1 MAAVKLKNAKL
12 RAEKDRARAARN
24 AERQGS
30 GGGGRGG
37 GRGGRGGRGGGR
49 GGGDTHEV
57 VAMTALNQELVQ
69 GLLLARGPSDAAG
82 DGRSSAGAHTPGGSK
97 APAVDVDVRVD
108 VDPEDVERKTWAQLE
123 KKGFGANAIAA
134 AMKATAPAVDAER
147 DRAEAFNE
155 QRRRRTTR
163 ALDWLILNCD
173 DDALPAQFRE
183 EAQLQRGKRAGMG
196 AKRRTAGEGAQLAS
210 TNSDEPDSN
219 SPVARLFNQ
228 LRVAGFG
235 PSAALA
241 ASRAA
246 DGDGATALRELCAA
260 LGPSRGEALDAARAA
275 LADAGMGDGP
285 SLSESRIVD
294 VLRTAQR
301 DELASLPKPKHAPRG
316 YSPAQLRCVLSF
328 DVGGLV
334 QLGAREYAGSLE
346 IDLNESPFYPFEL
359 PSGMTFRHPALRFEE
374 CAAVNAALASHA
386 AEALCGRPFLA
397 DLLEWCEG
405 GEVAVA
411 VEAARERVRE
421 GIASDDYD
429 SSTDA
434 GGQKRSETVGGDESD
449 RAGELVRDAM
459 GAVRLRDE
467 RAVNEGT
474 GGDGTAGDGEAM
486 DPRTSSSFTKPS
498 TTHRPTAEER
508 SKAIESRRVAALEQS
523 RVAAK
528 RDALAAEEVARDAA
542 ERTERAAARVAEMEA
557 QAAADPRVAAESERL
572 LRELTR
578 REKVFFS
585 TEGGNRPEGDVG
597 TSSGGADSPGKGTE
611 RKGTERNDFDA
622 AYAQRKRL
630 PAWSKRSELLAAI
643 RANQVVIVAG
653 ETGCGKTTQLPQFIL
668 DDAIARGQGGRCSV
682 ICTQPRRIS
691 ATSVASRVAQERGE
705 KLGAKGASVGY
716 KIRLESVASESTRIL
731 FVTTGVLLRR
741 LAEDPLLAGVS
752 HVIVDEVHER
762 SLDSDFLLVLL
773 RDVLPHRP
781 TLRVILM
788 SATLNAAAF
797 GAYFAGA
804 AVATI
809 PGFTHPVQEHYLE
822 DILQVTGY
830 VPDPGS
836 DCLRGKG
843 SDKREG
849 DKRDGDKTGDKSSSY
864 RPHPAR
870 EAEFIA
876 SLSRRGYLPSVCD
889 ALRAIDQSVINY
901 DLATKLVEH
910 VCESMEPGAILV
922 FMPGLAEISKLH
934 ERLGANPTV
943 RAATGG
949 GKYLIGLHSTLSTA
963 EQRTIFEHPPGDAR
977 KIVIATNIA
986 ETSITIDDVVYVVD
1000 IGKCKENGYDPNT
1013 RMQLL
1018 LERWVSRASAK
1029 QRRGRAG
1036 RVRPGRCFRVYTRQ
1050 MHDEVFDEHT
1060 MPEIKRVPLEGL
1072 CLQIQL
1078 QRMSGGIA
1086 GFLGKALEPPEEDS
1100 IKSAI
1105 KTLRQIGALDDK
1117 ENLTSLGEHLAS
1129 LPVDVRVGKMLLY
1142 GAVLG
1147 CLGPV
1152 LTIAA
1157 VLGGRSPFVAPL
1169 DKRDDADAAKRMFAE
1184 DQSDHL
1190 TNLNAFNAWLDARA
1204 LGKGAEM
1211 AFTRDNFLS
1220 FRTLEGIADLRAQ
1233 FAQLLH
1239 EAGFLGNDGKSRN
1252 RGRGRGAGGQKRPET
1267 VRGVK
1272 NIPTPRGAAGSDSSA
1287 LPPPSIEAASK
1298 SQAHQTSR
1306 FDPRRWGRRGAPPPD
1321 DPIWLEA
1328 NRNSNNTRLLKA
1340 VLVAGLYPNL
1350 VKVGVPPKPS
1360 APPRLRYLSDE
1371 GKEETLQV
1379 HPSSVNHGAKKF
1391 ASRWLVYHERVQTTG
1406 VYVRDCSTVTPY
1418 QLLLFGGKIE
1428 VRHAEGTLS
1437 LDRWATFKAPAR
1449 VGVLLK
1455 EIRARLDG
1463 VLRDKIER
1471 PDEDVLASGGPVVEA
1486 ILRLLDTEPA
1496 TAAPTNPNSVY
1507 S

>member
-1 MAAVKLKNAKL
+1 M
-12 RAEKDRARAARN
+12 
-24 AERQGS
+24 
-30 GGGGRGG
+30 
-37 GRGGRGGRGGGR
+37 
-49 GGGDTHEV
+49 
-57 VAMTALNQELVQ
+57 
-69 GLLLARGPSDAAG
+69 
-82 DGRSSAGAHTPGGSK
+82 
-97 APAVDVDVRVD
+97 
-108 VDPEDVERKTWAQLE
+108 
-123 KKGFGANAIAA
+123 
-134 AMKATAPAVDAER
+134 
-147 DRAEAFNE
+147 
-155 QRRRRTTR
+155 
-163 ALDWLILNCD
+163 
-173 DDALPAQFRE
+173 
-183 EAQLQRGKRAGMG
+183 
-196 AKRRTAGEGAQLAS
+196 
-210 TNSDEPDSN
+210 
-219 SPVARLFNQ
+219 
-228 LRVAGFG
+228 
-235 PSAALA
+235 
-241 ASRAA
+241 
-246 DGDGATALRELCAA
+246 
-260 LGPSRGEALDAARAA
+260 
-275 LADAGMGDGP
+275 
-285 SLSESRIVD
+285 
-294 VLRTAQR
+294 
-301 DELASLPKPKHAPRG
+301 
-316 YSPAQLRCVLSF
+316 
-328 DVGGLV
+328 
-334 QLGAREYAGSLE
+334 
-346 IDLNESPFYPFEL
+346 
-359 PSGMTFRHPALRFEE
+359 
-374 CAAVNAALASHA
+374 
-386 AEALCGRPFLA
+386 
-397 DLLEWCEG
+397 
-405 GEVAVA
+405 
-411 VEAARERVRE
+411 
-421 GIASDDYD
+421 
-429 SSTDA
+429 
-434 GGQKRSETVGGDESD
+434 
-449 RAGELVRDAM
+449 
-459 GAVRLRDE
+459 
-467 RAVNEGT
+467 
-474 GGDGTAGDGEAM
+474 
-486 DPRTSSSFTKPS
+486 
-498 TTHRPTAEER
+498 
-508 SKAIESRRVAALEQS
+508 
-523 RVAAK
+523 
-528 RDALAAEEVARDAA
+528 
-542 ERTERAAARVAEMEA
+542 
-557 QAAADPRVAAESERL
+557 
-572 LRELTR
+572 
-578 REKVFFS
+578 
-585 TEGGNRPEGDVG
+585 
-597 TSSGGADSPGKGTE
+597 
-611 RKGTERNDFDA
+611 
-622 AYAQRKRL
+622 
-630 PAWSKRSELLAAI
+630 
-643 RANQVVIVAG
+643 
-653 ETGCGKTTQLPQFIL
+653 
-668 DDAIARGQGGRCSV
+668 
-682 ICTQPRRIS
+682 
-691 ATSVASRVAQERGE
+691 
-705 KLGAKGASVGY
+705 
-716 KIRLESVASESTRIL
+716 
-731 FVTTGVLLRR
+731 
-741 LAEDPLLAGVS
+741 
-752 HVIVDEVHER
+752 
-762 SLDSDFLLVLL
+762 
-773 RDVLPHRP
+773 
-781 TLRVILM
+781 
-788 SATLNAAAF
+788 
-797 GAYFAGA
+797 
-804 AVATI
+804 
-809 PGFTHPVQEHYLE
+809 
-822 DILQVTGY
+822 
-830 VPDPGS
+830 
-836 DCLRGKG
+836 
-843 SDKREG
+843 
-849 DKRDGDKTGDKSSSY
+849 
-864 RPHPAR
+864 
-870 EAEFIA
+870 
-876 SLSRRGYLPSVCD
+876 CD
-889 ALRAIDQSVINY
+889 ALRAIDQSVIDY

-910 VCESMEPGAILV
+910 VCASMEPGAILV

-1117 ENLTSLGEHLAS
+1117 ENLTSLGQHLAS

-1220 FRTLEGIADLRAQ
+1220 FRTLEGIADLGAQ

-1272 NIPTPRGAAGSDSSA
+1272 NIPTPAAPPVPDSSA
-1287 LPPPSIEAASK
+1287 LPPPSPGRRPSPRLIRPLGSTRGAGVDAGLRRRMTRFGSRRIATRTTPGF
-1298 SQAHQTSR
+1298 SRRSSSPGCIRTSSR
-1306 FDPRRWGRRGAPPPD
+1306 LGYRRSPRRRPGSATCRTRERRRRCRCTRARSTTAP
-1321 DPIWLEA
+1321 
-1328 NRNSNNTRLLKA
+1328 RNS
-1340 VLVAGLYPNL
+1340 
-1350 VKVGVPPKPS
+1350 
-1360 APPRLRYLSDE
+1360 
-1371 GKEETLQV
+1371 
-1379 HPSSVNHGAKKF
+1379 